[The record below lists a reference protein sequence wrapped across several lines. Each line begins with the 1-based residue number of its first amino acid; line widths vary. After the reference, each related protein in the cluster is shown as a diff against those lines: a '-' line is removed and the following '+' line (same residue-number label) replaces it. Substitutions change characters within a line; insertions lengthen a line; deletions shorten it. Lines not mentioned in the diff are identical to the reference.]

1 MDNSM
6 IENLNNEELIDFLEL
21 LEVMKKEV
29 DQKSLE
35 FSEDGE

>member
-35 FSEDGE
+35 FGEDGE